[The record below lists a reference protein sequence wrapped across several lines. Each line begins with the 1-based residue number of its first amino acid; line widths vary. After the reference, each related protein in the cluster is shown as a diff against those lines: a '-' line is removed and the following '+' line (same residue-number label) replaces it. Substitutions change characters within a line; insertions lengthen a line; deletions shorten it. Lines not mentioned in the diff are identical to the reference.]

1 MSTNV
6 KKINVR
12 SPYYLT
18 TGDAVP
24 IPPVVTPPTPVTQ
37 VNCGDTWLTGVDV
50 GDRIYEFNTSEVGDI
65 DIVIGGNDV
74 PVSFTLEWDG
84 NTATTGFIGLDTY
97 DQELLDAGV
106 SAGDINTGN
115 PSTKNI
121 TLTINKTSATPT
133 LVKLNVLATLV
144 NDNYSLAFNCP
155 APSTPAISCGVQ
167 SNYSGGQSYP
177 QTDIITLGSNTGTV
191 TLSFG
196 AISIPDKFIVEF
208 DGVEV
213 INTGYRGASY
223 NQIPLDNSLIALGE
237 PTELIVGPGSGTATF
252 QKTTAT
258 TTATVKVYAPM
269 SGTGWSYILSCPQ

>member
-1 MSTNV
+1 MD
-6 KKINVR
+6 KINIR
-12 SPYYLT
+12 SPYYLKT
-18 TGDAVP
+18 DQKQVVP
-24 IPPVVTPPTPVTQ
+24 PPQPPPPTLPQTVQ

-50 GDRIYEFNTSEVGDI
+50 GSKFYEFNTSNTGDV

-74 PVSFTLEWDG
+74 PIKFTLEWDG
-84 NTATTGFIGLDTY
+84 NTVTTGYIGLDTY
-97 DQELLDAGV
+97 DQELIDAGV
-106 SAGDINTGN
+106 TLADINTGN
-115 PSTKNI
+115 PSTKNT
-121 TLTINKTSATPT
+121 TLTINKTAANPT
-133 LVKLNVLATLV
+133 LLKLTVDAPLV
-144 NDNYSLAFNCP
+144 NDSYSLEFNCP
-155 APSTPAISCGVQ
+155 AATIPSISCGVQ
-167 SNYSGGQSYP
+167 SNYRGGQAYP

-269 SGTGWSYILSCPQ
+269 AGTGWSYILSCPV